1 MRTPAPL
8 RVTEASARVYRK
20 VWRGSVIST
29 FLNPILYLTAIGL
42 GLGSQVEAAAFGDVS
57 YLTFLATGVLAA
69 TAMQTGSGEGSY
81 PVMAG
86 LKWVKDLHAVTTT
99 PIGVADLVVG
109 MAIWLV
115 MRIAFS
121 VLVFALIATLFGA
134 FSLTTALAAIGPAV
148 LTGIAFA
155 APVSAWTAS
164 IENDVHLST
173 FFRFAIMPLFLFSGT
188 FFPITNLP
196 SWLQPVAFVSPLWH
210 GVELTRGVAGLPDS
224 PRWPWQIHTGILV
237 ALTAVGLVLA
247 VRKFSKRLRV

>member
-1 MRTPAPL
+1 
-8 RVTEASARVYRK
+8 
-20 VWRGSVIST
+20 
-29 FLNPILYLTAIGL
+29 
-42 GLGSQVEAAAFGDVS
+42 
-57 YLTFLATGVLAA
+57 
-69 TAMQTGSGEGSY
+69 
-81 PVMAG
+81 
-86 LKWVKDLHAVTTT
+86 
-99 PIGVADLVVG
+99 
-109 MAIWLV
+109 MAIWWV

-210 GVELTRGVAGLPDS
+210 GVELTRGVAGLPGS